1 MTAYPYRMRRSGRP
15 GPGARTAVVML
26 LLLLAAVAL
35 FPAGHDHHLAAAHSH
50 HLTASA
56 CVTPHHHAGQP
67 VPEHG
72 HRHEADVVSS
82 LTPRSRVVLPDTVV
96 SVAAVCAGGTAQSV
110 ASPGGTPPPVPPDVD
125 LSLLSVLRV

>member
-1 MTAYPYRMRRSGRP
+1 MTACPYRMRRSGRP
-15 GPGARTAVVML
+15 GPGARTAVVMFL
-26 LLLLAAVAL
+26 LVLAAVAL
-35 FPAGHDHHLAAAHSH
+35 FPAGHDHHRTATSSH

-82 LTPRSRVVLPDTVV
+82 LTPRSRVALPDTVV
-96 SVAAVCAGGTAQSV
+96 SVAAGCTTGTARSV
-110 ASPGGTPPPVPPDVD
+110 ASPGGAPPPVAADVD